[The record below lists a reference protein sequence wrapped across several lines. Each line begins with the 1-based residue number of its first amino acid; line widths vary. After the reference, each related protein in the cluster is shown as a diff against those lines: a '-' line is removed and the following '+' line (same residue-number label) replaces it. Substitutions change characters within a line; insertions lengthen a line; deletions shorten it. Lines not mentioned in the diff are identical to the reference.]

1 MSRSGQHRQVEPERI
16 DGRFVEEM
24 NQVSKMSKSRS
35 CGWYFDRLSHFVGCS
50 QIDEVFFEIDT
61 VGSGTLDRSEIRIM
75 FAAKNLEMEDSE
87 LDRAMAEL
95 DEDGDGSV
103 TLEEFEAWY
112 WASPDGQA
120 MEKAKAK
127 AKVAV
132 GTVDQSN
139 VHLSYLTSS
148 RMLMEQLYDAKT
160 LAYIVLYLEYV
171 IKHDL
176 GAEYGLNEAG
186 PSDLISQVRISTAGA
201 AVLQLPPCVHCNR
214 SELSHPVVC
223 RCCSLARST
232 PPTYSGEC
240 SQSDEARHAIHSFFW
255 TQTDRESLVLVAGS
269 EFRRP
274 RRQRTG

>member
-35 CGWYFDRLSHFVGCS
+35 SGWYFLRLSQFVGCS
-50 QIDEVFFEIDT
+50 QIHEVFFDIDT
-61 VGSGTLDRSEIRIM
+61 DGSGTLDRSEIRIM
-75 FAAKNLEMEDSE
+75 FTAKNLEMEDSE

-112 WASPDGQA
+112 RASPDGQA

-148 RMLMEQLYDAKT
+148 RMLMEELYDAKT
-160 LAYIVLYLEYV
+160 LAYIVLYLEYI

-186 PSDLISQVRISTAGA
+186 PSDLISQSHLDCGRCSA
-201 AVLQLPPCVHCNR
+201 AASSLCPLQSQRAEPSGCLQVLQFGKIY
-214 SELSHPVVC
+214 
-223 RCCSLARST
+223 A
-232 PPTYSGEC
+232 
-240 SQSDEARHAIHSFFW
+240 SDLLR
-255 TQTDRESLVLVAGS
+255 
-269 EFRRP
+269 
-274 RRQRTG
+274 